1 MNRSKVRVL
10 VANRGEIAV
19 RIIRACRALGLES
32 VAVFTP
38 EDREAPATSLADF
51 SYPLPEGGYLN
62 AEAIF
67 TAAKRSKASA
77 IHPGYGFF
85 AENPK
90 FIRDCEARGIVF
102 IGPSADAAE
111 ALGDKIQCR
120 RLASKE
126 GVPTLAGGDDPA
138 STQAEALQQASVTGY
153 PVLVKAAAGGGGRGI
168 RIARS
173 EEELLRAVESASK
186 EGERL
191 FLDGRVFLERYL
203 EGARH
208 IEIQML
214 ADKHGTVVYLGE
226 RDCSIQRRR
235 QKIVEEAPSPI
246 TADIRAQMGQH
257 AVKLARASGYSGL
270 GTVEYLCAPDGQFFL
285 LEVNTRL
292 QVEHPVTEMITGR
305 DLIADQIRVALGE
318 PLGYT
323 QKDVELRGH
332 SIELRITAEDPSQN
346 YATSTGVITSVRWPG
361 GPGVRV
367 DSGIAPKT
375 KVGARF
381 DPLLAKIIVHGN
393 TRAEAIQRAKNALS
407 ELQICGVATNASLLM
422 AILEDQ
428 AFVRNAIDTQF
439 LDRFLADAPL
449 RKSGQAEEKD
459 LAIILAALA
468 HKGVL
473 PRPATAMAPRRT
485 RNATSLPMLMVL

>member
-38 EDREAPATSLADF
+38 EDREAPAAALADY

-62 AEAIF
+62 ADAIF
-67 TAAKRSKASA
+67 TAAKRSGASA

-90 FIRDCEARGIVF
+90 FIRDCEAKGIIFV
-102 IGPSADAAE
+102 GPTADAAE

-120 RLASKE
+120 RLATKV

-138 STQAEALQQASVTGY
+138 GTTEEVLQQASVTGY

-168 RIARS
+168 RIARNQD
-173 EEELLRAVESASK
+173 ELLRAVESASK

-235 QKIVEEAPSPI
+235 QKIVEEAPGPL
-246 TADIRAQMGQH
+246 TVDIRAQMGQH
-257 AVKLARASGYSGL
+257 AVQLAKASGYSGL
-270 GTVEYLCAPDGQFFL
+270 GTVEYLLAQDGRFYL

-323 QKDVELRGH
+323 QQDVELRGH
-332 SIELRITAEDPSQN
+332 SIELRVTAEDPAQN
-346 YATSTGVITSVRWPG
+346 YATSTGVVTSVRWPG

-367 DSGIAPKT
+367 DAGIAPKT

-381 DPLLAKIIVHGN
+381 DPLLAKIIVHGA
-393 TRAEAIQRAKNALS
+393 TREQAITRAKNALG
-407 ELQICGVATNASLLM
+407 ELQVCGVATNAALLM

-428 AFVRNAIDTQF
+428 RFVRNNIDTQF
-439 LDRFLADAPL
+439 LDLFLADAPL
-449 RKSGQAEEKD
+449 RKSGQSQEKD
-459 LAIILAALA
+459 LAIVLAALA
-468 HKGVL
+468 HKGLL
-473 PRPATAMAPRRT
+473 PRPATATAPRKT
-485 RNATSLPMLMVL
+485 RGASSLPMLMVL